1 MQNLITHLHQGNFSC
16 VIHKGG
22 EVREFS
28 RRGVIDLYELLVH
41 DAAFLRDSELADKVI
56 GKGAAVLMIKGGVM
70 RVYADVISA
79 PALELLRTNG
89 VDVTFQTQVANIKNR
104 AGTDMCPVEKRC
116 LLLTDLDEMVGAI
129 RSFLEQQQLI

>member
-1 MQNLITHLHQGNFSC
+1 M
-16 VIHKGG
+16 
-22 EVREFS
+22 REFS
-28 RRGVIDLYELLVH
+28 RRGVVDLYELLVQ
-41 DAAFLRDSELADKVI
+41 DSEFLHNSELADKVI

-89 VDVTFQTQVANIKNR
+89 VDVTFQTEVANIKNR

>member
-1 MQNLITHLHQGNFSC
+1 
-16 VIHKGG
+16 V
-22 EVREFS
+22 V
-28 RRGVIDLYELLVH
+28 DLYELLVH

-56 GKGAAVLMIKGGVM
+56 GKGAAVLMIKGGVT

-129 RSFLEQQQLI
+129 HSFLEQQQLI

>member
-16 VIHKGG
+16 VIRKGG

-28 RRGVIDLYELLVH
+28 RRGVVDWYELRGH

-56 GKGAAVLMIKGGVM
+56 GKGAAVLMIKGEVM

-89 VDVTFQTQVANIKNR
+89 VDVTFLTQEANIKNR

-116 LLLTDLDEMVGAI
+116 LLLTDLDEMVEEI
-129 RSFLEQQQLI
+129 RSFLEQQSLI